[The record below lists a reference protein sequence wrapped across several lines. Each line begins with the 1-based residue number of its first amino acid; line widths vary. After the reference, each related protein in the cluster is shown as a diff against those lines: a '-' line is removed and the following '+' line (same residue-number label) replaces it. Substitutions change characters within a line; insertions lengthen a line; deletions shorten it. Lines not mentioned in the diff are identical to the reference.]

1 MRSWVAIIAVLI
13 VLLLLNACA
22 VMDINSMETAV
33 PLKPGKVE
41 LSVYNGH
48 GLDISSAVVIDES
61 SNSSFASHDTN
72 KDAYTSL
79 LSGVKANIGIL
90 PKLEF
95 SGRAYYSGLGNGITL
110 LEYSNTQTTKGYKAG
125 LKFLCKSNKFLYLSL
140 LPSVNIVNGKSH
152 ERSYQQPDIYGSYD
166 SYGLELQVLGSFAP
180 IKQITFSGV
189 CKFNR
194 DYYSE
199 VYNGVS
205 YGTYAINHMGIR
217 ANLKLLLWVPF
228 IIVDFGNEYVPVING
243 NNSTLTSV
251 AIGVGLRI

>member
-1 MRSWVAIIAVLI
+1 MRYWLAIIAALI
-13 VLLLLNACA
+13 LLLLLNACA

-33 PLKPGKVE
+33 PLKPGKAE
-41 LSVYNGH
+41 LSIYEGH

-61 SNSSFASHDTN
+61 SNSSFASHDVN

-79 LSGVKANIGIL
+79 LSGVKANIGIV

-95 SGRAYYSGLGNGITL
+95 SGRAYFSRLWNIEF

-125 LKFLCKSNKFLYLSL
+125 LKVLCKSNKYLYLSL
-140 LPSVNIVNGKSH
+140 LPSVNIVNGKSR
-152 ERSYQQPDIYGSYD
+152 ERSSQQPDIYGSYN
-166 SYGLELQVLGSFAP
+166 SYGLELQVLGSFVP
-180 IKQITFSGV
+180 IKQITFTGV

-228 IIVDFGNEYVPVING
+228 IIVDVGNEFVPVVNG
-243 NNSTLTSV
+243 NNTNLTSF
-251 AIGVGLRI
+251 AIGIGMRI